1 MAIECE
7 GGWAQSQSGRFGDKE
22 KTFPPAMNPAELS
35 HFQISNIILKFI

>member
-22 KTFPPAMNPAELS
+22 ESLSPAMNRAEIL
-35 HFQISNIILKFI
+35 HFQINNII